1 MGAERLHH
9 VGEKVKS
16 DLAPM
21 ESYRLH
27 GQLAPI
33 GRLSSC
39 FKKKTCTNAQVR
51 GKLEFIQ
58 SLHQGRES

>member
-1 MGAERLHH
+1 MGEERLHH

-21 ESYRLH
+21 ESYSLH

-33 GRLSSC
+33 E
-39 FKKKTCTNAQVR
+39 
-51 GKLEFIQ
+51 GKYKV
-58 SLHQGRES
+58 

>member
-21 ESYRLH
+21 ESYSLH
-27 GQLAPI
+27 GQLAPME
-33 GRLSSC
+33 GEVLVLQR
-39 FKKKTCTNAQVR
+39 
-51 GKLEFIQ
+51 KLA
-58 SLHQGRES
+58 LMHK